1 VIGGDK
7 EGTELAENYTLTC
20 EKWNENHQ
28 FGRGKFKHMSRVTNY
43 DVATWRTVHPEKL
56 TDPSLLKKRPAF

>member
-1 VIGGDK
+1 
-7 EGTELAENYTLTC
+7 
-20 EKWNENHQ
+20 
-28 FGRGKFKHMSRVTNY
+28 MSRVTNY